1 MRIAA
6 LTALVLALALPVSAQ
21 QQPGLPPSKAL
32 LEMKK
37 GVLAELNKLKGEM
50 AKRNA
55 RNEAMDCDNIGA
67 KLMAPSKAM
76 PEKGAS
82 SPFPGE
88 KPYEEVLDLWAEAG
102 PALAKLCKDAQ
113 AELKD
118 KELEESKLFAGWFD
132 TFPDIAR
139 GIKHL
144 NRRRKFM
151 KLPPVTEDWSGSI
164 GGYLHG
170 IYLKVNKDHPSVAGL
185 GAHNEDRKLP
195 AWTPEGEKAAGGIL
209 AWGGSAEGIMDNWI
223 NSRFHRHPVMNR
235 DCGKVAFGGRPDG
248 GYSCRDGGGGATGRP
263 GAEVITWPGDGDTEI
278 PTSFGGELPN
288 PFPPG
293 VSSAGTVVVIDFGG
307 RQPKGPQW
315 RLLDPDKK
323 PVELLDLD
331 KKSPICF
338 CAKSALKGKTQ
349 YTVEFTTADGLKLS
363 WSFTTR

>member
-1 MRIAA
+1 MMRRAWVVTILFATTLSA
-6 LTALVLALALPVSAQ
+6 SAQ
-21 QQPGLPPSKAL
+21 QAPPSKAL
-32 LEMKK
+32 LDMKK
-37 GVLAELNKLKGEM
+37 GVLAELNKLKGELL
-50 AKRNA
+50 KRNA
-55 RNEAMDCDNIGA
+55 RNEALDCDNIGV
-67 KLMAPSKAM
+67 KLMTPSKAM
-76 PEKGAS
+76 AERGAS
-82 SPFPGE
+82 APFPGD
-88 KPYEEVLDLWAEAG
+88 KAYDEVLDLWAEAG
-102 PALAKLCKDAQ
+102 PALAKLCKDAE

-118 KELEESKLFAGWFD
+118 KELEEAKLFAGWFE
-132 TFPDIAR
+132 TFPDLSR

-144 NRRRKFM
+144 NRRRRFM
-151 KLPPVTEDWSGSI
+151 KLPAVTQDWSSSI

-170 IYLKVNKDHPSVAGL
+170 IYLKVNKDQPSVAGL

-209 AWGGSAEGIMDNWI
+209 AWGGSAEGIMDNWL

-235 DCGKVAFGGRPDG
+235 DCGRVAFGGRRDG
-248 GYSCRDGGGGATGRP
+248 GYSCRDAGGGATGRA
-263 GAEVITWPGDGDTEI
+263 GADVITWPGADDTEI

-307 RQPKGPQW
+307 RQPKNPQW

-338 CAKSALKGKTQ
+338 CAKSALKPKTQ
-349 YTVEFTTADGLKLS
+349 YSVEFVTADGQKLS